1 MPISFATTTGK
12 VHDPVTVN
20 ATSLTAATKYVAVL
34 TSADGQTQRVEFTTD
49 GAGAASFTFAVCRRG
64 AYMITASPAVTSP
77 AVTGSNTF
85 TGV

>member
-1 MPISFATTTGK
+1 MPISFATTSGK
-12 VHDPVTVN
+12 VHDLVTVN
-20 ATSLTAATKYVAVL
+20 ATSLTAVTKYVAVL

-64 AYMITASPAVTSP
+64 AYTLIANPAVTSP

-85 TGV
+85 IGV